1 MQGSTVSAEIA
12 DAGSSY
18 IFSGALQPM
27 RVMAFFSTARVVSAS
42 FSRASSTGFSSP
54 LMRQAAVEFVERRR
68 QSGEV
73 AVDVAGIVV
82 PCRQQHHLTIGG
94 DLLDEGLAPS
104 RRSGG

>member
-42 FSRASSTGFSSP
+42 FSRASQHRR
-54 LMRQAAVEFVERRR
+54 LLALDAAGGVESVERRR
-68 QSGEV
+68 QG
-73 AVDVAGIVV
+73 
-82 PCRQQHHLTIGG
+82 R
-94 DLLDEGLAPS
+94 
-104 RRSGG
+104 